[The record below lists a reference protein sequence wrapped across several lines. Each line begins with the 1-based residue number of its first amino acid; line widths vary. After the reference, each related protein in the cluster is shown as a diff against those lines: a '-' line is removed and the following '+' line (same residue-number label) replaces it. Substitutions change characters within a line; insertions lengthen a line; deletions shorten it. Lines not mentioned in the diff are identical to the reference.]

1 MNRGIG
7 DGNYFRQWYL
17 DRDWRFYRISLA
29 SILQHADEAGPI
41 LDVGAGLGY
50 FVEAAQRW
58 GLQCTGIEGLTDAV
72 AMGIDRY
79 PGLNVVPHRL
89 SEPFPFPDE
98 SFAVVLFNQVI
109 EHLEP
114 EVGRRALQ
122 EIHRV
127 LRPKGML
134 WLTSPSRFNEK
145 ERRDDPTHINMYSP
159 TELRTLLQQTG
170 FAGITSFDDPLP
182 ILGTTAAGRKIITKL
197 FRIVPWDRVSA
208 SANARAFKPQATTA

>member
-17 DRDWRFYRISLA
+17 NRDWRFYRSSLA
-29 SILQHADEAGPI
+29 AILEHAGEAGPI

-58 GLQCTGIEGLTDAV
+58 GLQCTGIEGSADAV
-72 AMGIDRY
+72 AMGRERY
-79 PGLNVVPHRL
+79 PGLNVLLHRL
-89 SEPFPFPDE
+89 SEPFPFPDA

-114 EVGRRALQ
+114 EVGRHALR

-134 WLTSPSRFNEK
+134 WLTSPSRFNER
-145 ERRDDPTHINMYSP
+145 ERREDPTHINMYSP
-159 TELRTLLQQTG
+159 TELRQLLQQTG
-170 FAGITSFDDPLP
+170 FAGITSFDEPLP
-182 ILGTTAAGRKIITKL
+182 VLGTTFAARRIVGKL
-197 FRIVPWDRVSA
+197 FRLVPWDRVSA
-208 SANARAFKPQATTA
+208 SANARAFKPDATIT